1 MSYTQL
7 LYHIVIRTK
16 YSKKT
21 IASQHAEQLYKYITG
36 YIKNKKSVLY
46 QINGIE
52 NHIHILVSLHS
63 TISLADFVKDLKTSS
78 NLWMKST
85 NNYPDFTNWG
95 NKYAAFSVSYEDKD
109 VLIKYIQNQKIHHS
123 KVKFEDEYRTLII
136 EAGINIDET
145 YFLTD

>member
-21 IASQHAEQLYKYITG
+21 IASQHAEELYKYITG

-52 NHIHILVSLHS
+52 NHIHILASLHS

-78 NLWMKST
+78 NLWIKST

-109 VLIKYIQNQKIHHS
+109 LLIKYIQNQKIHHS
-123 KVKFEDEYRTLII
+123 KVKFEDEYRKLII